1 MASSTGAQQLVA
13 TVVLMCILLRE
24 ASAQNLI
31 KNPKNQKTEHSL
43 LINEIN
49 ADNPGEDTSEFVEL
63 YHTSG
68 REAPLD
74 DYYLVFYNGNGNQAY
89 KVLNL
94 QGKVTNN
101 QGFFLVG
108 SSRVKPQ
115 PSVIL
120 PKNTIQNGPDAI
132 ALYYGKGNYQEGMR
146 VTSDGLVD
154 ALVHK
159 SRKSDR
165 ADMLLNVLT
174 PDRDAFLEDPSFR
187 TTDESIERCHGEGS
201 QWIFQVAMPTP
212 GKDNHCIPSSQLN
225 ASAVLIS
232 EVHAVT
238 SPMES
243 EFIELQGPP
252 STALRD
258 LVLVLIE
265 GRTKEIYFFM
275 DVYGKTSPDGLFL
288 IGPAQARIPVDLPF
302 PPNSSSPL
310 LSSGPR
316 AVALYTGNSSSF
328 TLGKAACATNLL
340 DALVY
345 TSNGSAEPELLEILT
360 PGRHAYENNSH
371 QPGNMSMSRCSCC
384 SVTRDPSI
392 YALSSP
398 TPRQFN
404 DCPSS
409 RFSQPLSLCLHIAD
423 CQLWLLGSYEIQTA
437 LAQALDKLCN
447 CGMSVAYFK
456 DPVTT
461 CRGTELV
468 FTMLLTAKSAEQLG
482 SLVQAFTSFLE
493 SPRAASFSSWNATME
508 KACSKDANV
517 TASPP
522 GASSEGTSEPPSH
535 AAELL
540 INEVNPDNPG
550 GQEDM
555 EYIELLYTGQ
565 TRFDLRGYW
574 LVLYNGKN
582 NQAYRV
588 VNLTGYCTN
597 ERGYFLVGSAWV
609 TPSPVIVLPPNT
621 IQNGGDAVAL
631 YHSTTFTYSVGMA
644 VTEAGLVDA
653 VVYKSRASDRADKL
667 LKVLTPGQNIL
678 YEDDSHSSQD
688 ESLSRCNSQSPRV
701 HSSFQV
707 TTITPFRENACAN
720 SSAPS
725 PTAPSL
731 LINELSLANSTTPYQ
746 FIELKGKPGA
756 TLGGYTL
763 VFFSG
768 QDGKAYASIPLQG
781 TFGATGLFVIAP
793 SGPPMPD
800 QQLPFVKNAPSVRR
814 GSSAVAVY
822 NSHQARIPV
831 DMMVTLENLVDAL
844 VYTWESST
852 GRGQLNHLGPSHF
865 VPCAEE
871 RPVSLSRCSCCD
883 ANAALAYAISD
894 PTPGLENRCP
904 LKSFAVDLDMCLL
917 TPNCSM
923 WTPNPER
930 VLDSMEK
937 VLTKSI
943 EENCACGVSQFYLHE
958 LNFTCTDS
966 ILQLSGQVWAKSP
979 EQQHLILNWHGDFA
993 ASPHPF
999 SVDGRVL
1006 KTNKECVAPDNAV
1019 TTSQSGSSFQAWEI
1033 ALFVLGSILLTL
1045 TLVAVTVSYFKRHSL
1060 NYTTIEMN
1068 DRRQMAADF

>member
-1 MASSTGAQQLVA
+1 MASAMGARQLVA
-13 TVVLMCILLRE
+13 TVVLMCILLHE
-24 ASAQNLI
+24 TSAQNLI
-31 KNPKNQKTEHSL
+31 KNQKTEYLL

-68 REAPLD
+68 QEAPLD

-94 QGKVTNN
+94 QGKVTDN

-108 SSRVKPQ
+108 SSTVKPQ

-132 ALYYGKGNYQEGMR
+132 ALYYGKRNYQEGMR

-165 ADMLLNVLT
+165 ADMLLSVLT
-174 PDRDAFLEDPSFR
+174 PNRDAFLEDPSFR

-212 GKDNHCIPSSQLN
+212 GKDNHCIRSSQLN

-238 SPMES
+238 SPGES

-265 GRTKEIYFFM
+265 GQTKGVYFFM
-275 DVYGKTSPDGLFL
+275 DVYGKTSPEGLFL
-288 IGPAQARIPVDLPF
+288 IGPAQARTPVDLPF

-310 LSSGPR
+310 LSTGSQ
-316 AVALYTGNSSSF
+316 AIALYVGNSSSF

-345 TSNGSAEPELLEILT
+345 MSNGSADPELLEILT
-360 PGRHAYENNSH
+360 PGRHAYEKNSH

-398 TPRQFN
+398 TPGQFN

-409 RFSQPLSLCLHIAD
+409 RFSHPISLCLHIAD

-461 CRGTELV
+461 CQGTELV
-468 FTMLLTAKSAEQLG
+468 FTMLLTAKSAEQLS

-493 SPRAASFSSWNATME
+493 NPRATSFSNWNATVE

-522 GASSEGTSEPPSH
+522 GASSEGTSEPPSR

-540 INEVNPDNPG
+540 INEV
-550 GQEDM
+550 
-555 EYIELLYTGQ
+555 
-565 TRFDLRGYW
+565 
-574 LVLYNGKN
+574 
-582 NQAYRV
+582 
-588 VNLTGYCTN
+588 
-597 ERGYFLVGSAWV
+597 
-609 TPSPVIVLPPNT
+609 
-621 IQNGGDAVAL
+621 
-631 YHSTTFTYSVGMA
+631 
-644 VTEAGLVDA
+644 
-653 VVYKSRASDRADKL
+653 
-667 LKVLTPGQNIL
+667 
-678 YEDDSHSSQD
+678 
-688 ESLSRCNSQSPRV
+688 
-701 HSSFQV
+701 
-707 TTITPFRENACAN
+707 TTITPFGENACTN

-725 PTAPSL
+725 PTVPSL
-731 LINELSLANSTTPYQ
+731 LINELSLANSTAPYQ

-756 TLGGYTL
+756 TLGEYTL

-781 TFGATGLFVIAP
+781 KFGVTGLFVIAP
-793 SGPPMPD
+793 SGPPRPD
-800 QQLPFVKNAPSVRR
+800 QQLPFVKNAPSVRH

-822 NSHQARIPV
+822 NSRQARIPV
-831 DMMVTLENLVDAL
+831 GMMVTLENLVDAL

-852 GRGQLNHLGPSHF
+852 GRGQLNRLGPSHF

-883 ANAALAYAISD
+883 VSAALVYAISD
-894 PTPGLENRCP
+894 PTPGLENSCP

-917 TPNCSM
+917 TLNCSM
-923 WTPNPER
+923 WTSNPER
-930 VLDSMEK
+930 AHDSLEK

-943 EENCACGVSQFYLHE
+943 EENCACGISQFYLHAE

-966 ILQLSGQVWAKSP
+966 MLKLSGQVWAKSP
-979 EQQHLILNWHGDFA
+979 EQQHLILNWHRDFA

-1006 KTNKECVAPDNAV
+1006 KTNKECVALDNAV
-1019 TTSQSGSSFQAWEI
+1019 STSQNGSSFQAWEI
-1033 ALFVLGSILLTL
+1033 ALFVLGAILLTL
-1045 TLVAVTVSYFKRHSL
+1045 TLVAVAATYFKRHSL

>member
-1 MASSTGAQQLVA
+1 MASAMGARHLVA
-13 TVVLMCILLRE
+13 TVVLMCILLHE

-108 SSRVKPQ
+108 SSTVKPQ

-132 ALYYGKGNYQEGMR
+132 ALYYGKRNYQEGMR

-174 PDRDAFLEDPSFR
+174 PNRDAFLEDPSFR

-201 QWIFQVAMPTP
+201 EWIFQVAMPTP

-238 SPMES
+238 SPGES

-252 STALRD
+252 STVLSD

-265 GRTKEIYFFM
+265 GRTKRVYFFM
-275 DVYGKTSPDGLFL
+275 DVYGKTSPEGLFL
-288 IGPAQARIPVDLPF
+288 IGPAQARTPVDLPF

-310 LSSGPR
+310 LSTGPQ
-316 AVALYTGNSSSF
+316 AIALYVGNSSSY

-345 TSNGSAEPELLEILT
+345 TSNGSADPELLEILT

-398 TPRQFN
+398 TPGQFN

-409 RFSQPLSLCLHIAD
+409 RFSQPISLCLHIAD

-468 FTMLLTAKSAEQLG
+468 FTILLTAKSAEQLS

-493 SPRAASFSSWNATME
+493 SPRAANFSSWNATVE

-522 GASSEGTSEPPSH
+522 GASSEGTREPPSH

-540 INEVNPDNPG
+540 INEV
-550 GQEDM
+550 
-555 EYIELLYTGQ
+555 
-565 TRFDLRGYW
+565 
-574 LVLYNGKN
+574 
-582 NQAYRV
+582 
-588 VNLTGYCTN
+588 
-597 ERGYFLVGSAWV
+597 
-609 TPSPVIVLPPNT
+609 
-621 IQNGGDAVAL
+621 
-631 YHSTTFTYSVGMA
+631 
-644 VTEAGLVDA
+644 
-653 VVYKSRASDRADKL
+653 
-667 LKVLTPGQNIL
+667 
-678 YEDDSHSSQD
+678 
-688 ESLSRCNSQSPRV
+688 
-701 HSSFQV
+701 
-707 TTITPFRENACAN
+707 TTITPFGENACAN

-725 PTAPSL
+725 PTVPSL
-731 LINELSLANSTTPYQ
+731 LINELSLANSTAPYQ

-793 SGPPMPD
+793 SGPPRPD

-822 NSHQARIPV
+822 NSRQARIPV

-883 ANAALAYAISD
+883 VSAALVYAISD
-894 PTPGLENRCP
+894 PTPGLENSCP

-923 WTPNPER
+923 WTPNSER
-930 VLDSMEK
+930 AHDSLEK

-943 EENCACGVSQFYLHE
+943 EENCACGISQFYLHAE

-966 ILQLSGQVWAKSP
+966 MLQLSGQVWAKSP
-979 EQQHLILNWHGDFA
+979 EQQHLILNWHRDFA

-1006 KTNKECVAPDNAV
+1006 KTNKECVTPDNAV
-1019 TTSQSGSSFQAWEI
+1019 SASQNGSSFQAWEI

-1045 TLVAVTVSYFKRHSL
+1045 TLVAVAVSYFKRHSL

>member
-1 MASSTGAQQLVA
+1 MASATGAGQLVA
-13 TVVLMCILLRE
+13 AVVLMCILLCE

-31 KNPKNQKTEHSL
+31 KKQKTEHSL

-68 REAPLD
+68 REALLD
-74 DYYLVFYNGNGNQAY
+74 DYHLVFYNGNGNQAY

-108 SSRVKPQ
+108 SSTVKPQ

-132 ALYYGKGNYQEGMR
+132 ALYYGKGNYQEGMS

-159 SRKSDR
+159 SRKNDR

-238 SPMES
+238 SPGES

-265 GRTKEIYFFM
+265 GQTKEVYFFM
-275 DVYGKTSPDGLFL
+275 DIYGKTSPEGLFL
-288 IGPAQARIPVDLPF
+288 IGPAQARTPVDLPF

-310 LSSGPR
+310 LSTGLQ
-316 AVALYTGNSSSF
+316 AIALYIGNSSSF
-328 TLGKAACATNLL
+328 TLGKAACAANLL

-345 TSNGSAEPELLEILT
+345 TSNGSADPELLEILT
-360 PGRHAYENNSH
+360 PGRHAYETNSH
-371 QPGNMSMSRCSCC
+371 QPGNISMSRCSCC

-398 TPRQFN
+398 TPGQFN

-409 RFSQPLSLCLHIAD
+409 RFSQSISLCLHIAD

-461 CRGTELV
+461 CQGTELV
-468 FTMLLTAKSAEQLG
+468 FTMLLIAKSAEQLS

-493 SPRAASFSSWNATME
+493 SPRAASFSSWNATVE
-508 KACSKDANV
+508 KACFKHTNV

-565 TRFDLRGYW
+565 THFDLRGYW

-597 ERGYFLVGSAWV
+597 EQGYFLVGSALV

-707 TTITPFRENACAN
+707 TTITPFGENACTN

-731 LINELSLANSTTPYQ
+731 LINELSMTNSTASYQ

-781 TFGATGLFVIAP
+781 TFGTTGLFVIAP
-793 SGPPMPD
+793 SGPPRPD
-800 QQLPFVKNAPSVRR
+800 QQLPFIRNAPSVRR

-822 NSHQARIPV
+822 NSRQARIPV
-831 DMMVTLENLVDAL
+831 DMMVNLENLVDAV

-852 GRGQLNHLGPSHF
+852 GKGQLNRLGPSHF

-883 ANAALAYAISD
+883 ASAALAYAISD
-894 PTPGLENRCP
+894 PTPGLENSCP

-930 VLDSMEK
+930 VLDSIEK

-943 EENCACGVSQFYLHE
+943 EENCTCGVSQFYLHAE

-966 ILQLSGQVWAKSP
+966 MLHLSGQVWAKSP
-979 EQQHLILNWHGDFA
+979 EQQHLILNWHRDFT

-1019 TTSQSGSSFQAWEI
+1019 STSQSGSSFQAWKI
-1033 ALFVLGSILLTL
+1033 ALSVLGSILLTL
-1045 TLVAVTVSYFKRHSL
+1045 TLVAVAISYFKRHSL

-1068 DRRQMAADF
+1068 DCRQMAADF